1 MVMLLGI
8 TRDIFEIVYIKYAR
22 MNNKYIYI
30 YYNIYLIQRKE
41 TSKSGNSPNSVGLVV
56 NVYTYIYI
64 CIFVMYNVLDD
75 GKPAYICSPKSS
87 MLSSAYISMKQT
99 RNIVCTVW

>member
-22 MNNKYIYI
+22 MNNNKYIYI

-64 CIFVMYNVLDD
+64 
-75 GKPAYICSPKSS
+75 YI
-87 MLSSAYISMKQT
+87 
-99 RNIVCTVW
+99 

>member
-8 TRDIFEIVYIKYAR
+8 IRDIFEIVYIKYAL
-22 MNNKYIYI
+22 MNNNKYI

-56 NVYTYIYI
+56 NVYIHIYI
-64 CIFVMYNVLDD
+64 
-75 GKPAYICSPKSS
+75 
-87 MLSSAYISMKQT
+87 
-99 RNIVCTVW
+99 

>member
-8 TRDIFEIVYIKYAR
+8 IRDIFEIVYIKYAL
-22 MNNKYIYI
+22 MNNNKYIYI

-56 NVYTYIYI
+56 NVYIHIYIYI
-64 CIFVMYNVLDD
+64 
-75 GKPAYICSPKSS
+75 
-87 MLSSAYISMKQT
+87 
-99 RNIVCTVW
+99 